1 MEISV
6 EVIRSDRRSVSL
18 EIRPDGVVLVRAPL
32 RMGTPRLRAF
42 VEANR
47 GWIEDK
53 LQKLAAQPRAER
65 LSGEELAALKK
76 DARRV
81 FSDRAAHF
89 APLLG
94 VKFGR
99 ITVRCQK
106 SKWGS
111 CSAKGN
117 LNFNCLLLLAPGEVL
132 DYVVV
137 HELCQP
143 LRALLEAG
151 GGRAAGLRS
160 APPLAPKK
168 RRCAHGAPLLG
179 SRSQARGKRADSQ
192 KRESAPMFYSSIL

>member
-76 DARRV
+76 DAV
-81 FSDRAAHF
+81 E
-89 APLLG
+89 
-94 VKFGR
+94 R
-99 ITVRCQK
+99 IKIKQK
-106 SKWGS
+106 
-111 CSAKGN
+111 
-117 LNFNCLLLLAPGEVL
+117 
-132 DYVVV
+132 
-137 HELCQP
+137 
-143 LRALLEAG
+143 
-151 GGRAAGLRS
+151 
-160 APPLAPKK
+160 
-168 RRCAHGAPLLG
+168 
-179 SRSQARGKRADSQ
+179 
-192 KRESAPMFYSSIL
+192 

>member
-117 LNFNCLLLLAPGEVL
+117 PNFNCLLLLAPGEVL

-137 HELCQP
+137 HELCHRREMNHSARFWKLVADVLP
-143 LRALLEAG
+143 DYEARRRWLRKNGAALM
-151 GGRAAGLRS
+151 
-160 APPLAPKK
+160 
-168 RRCAHGAPLLG
+168 
-179 SRSQARGKRADSQ
+179 ARL
-192 KRESAPMFYSSIL
+192 Y